1 MKKLFCILLS
11 LLLILPVIA
20 LFGVGAV
27 AESTYEELWAEK
39 IAYEKERGVTDG
51 TSEGHWNLFYG
62 FDCNFVL
69 YTEKAKNLTFEM
81 SWDDHELGK
90 DILAYLGEGKYLR
103 CNELWEVYH
112 GTWKHNENGESCG
125 PGPVY
130 SFVRKMVKALGLTRE
145 EVLSAY
151 DKMKNEPES
160 ARAVLSFLSD
170 EQFEEYVS
178 HVKTIGKPIN
188 FIFEAAFLEDDAKG
202 ESLLCKTGT
211 VYFKELGYSL
221 ATTRLVGENRSLDFP
236 IELFL
241 GFDLTSDEFG
251 YYLKNLRYY
260 LTKESPGKYD
270 WMVVPEGDSAM
281 DRLVC
286 LEAERE
292 AQLAAAK
299 TGDGAVNALWVIV
312 IALPALAVVAVKR
325 KKRI

>member
-1 MKKLFCILLS
+1 MKKLFSIVLS
-11 LLLILPVIA
+11 VLLILPIVTS
-20 LFGVGAV
+20 FGLGSA

-39 IAYEKERGVTDG
+39 VAYEKNFGVTDG

-69 YTEKAKNLTFEM
+69 YTEKAKNLTFEV

-90 DILAYLGEGKYLR
+90 DILAYLGEGKYLL

-130 SFVRKMVKALGLTRE
+130 SFVRKLVKALGLTRE
-145 EVLSAY
+145 EVLRAY

-178 HVKTIGKPIN
+178 YVKTIGKPTN
-188 FIFEAAFLEDDAKG
+188 FMFEAAFLEDDAEG

-211 VYFKELGYSL
+211 VYFPELGYSL
-221 ATTRLVGENRSLDFP
+221 ATTRLVGDTRSADFP
-236 IELFL
+236 IEMFL
-241 GFDLTSDEFG
+241 EFDLTSDEFG
-251 YYLKNLRYY
+251 YYLANLRRY
-260 LTKESPGKYD
+260 LSPNSYD
-270 WMVVPEGDSAM
+270 WIDYEEGDSPV
-281 DRLVC
+281 DRLER
-286 LEAERE
+286 LEAARE
-292 AQLAAAK
+292 AQLAAAE
-299 TGDGAVNALWVIV
+299 TGDNAVTALWVV
-312 IALPALAVVAVKR
+312 ALALPTLAVVTVKR
-325 KKRI
+325 KRKI